1 MCLNCGCGDPTRRQ
15 RPTDITQVDL
25 RRAADGSHTSLASVI
40 RNLRASL
47 ETLEAEQN
55 GLPGRGTVASGAK
68 VGYPMTPETR

>member
-55 GLPGRGTVASGAK
+55 GLPGRGSYAGRSM
-68 VGYPMTPETR
+68 VGSRITSETP